1 MTKHQQKPDP
11 PMPLLPKTVSPV
23 RAVHLSTTLGPAPML
38 SSLSTPRIN
47 HISNHFAKFT
57 PTKNNSFPDCTPEP
71 APNLP
76 ELPHPISRTHNEPL
90 NPEKELQK
98 NSSNPRPAPTVSAQQ
113 PKMLSSLS
121 TTRMN
126 NIPNYLAK
134 STPTKNNNF
143 PEFHPNGPQIPKRLR
158 PSGQF
163 HIQPINLIGPNIPG
177 HQNRVIR
184 SHAKGVPENPG
195 VQVAGSAQFSH
206 HLRFAIGQT
215 HPPNREI

>member
-1 MTKHQQKPDP
+1 MDTVEKDCQPGSPFLFGIENPATSKAPHPAPHRKGGAHDEAPANPDP

-76 ELPHPISRTHNEPL
+76 ELPHPISRTHHEPL

-113 PKMLSSLS
+113 PQMLSSLS

-134 STPTKNNNF
+134 I
-143 PEFHPNGPQIPKRLR
+143 HPNKKQ
-158 PSGQF
+158 QTF
-163 HIQPINLIGPNIPG
+163 PNFT
-177 HQNRVIR
+177 RTDRRFR
-184 SHAKGVPENPG
+184 SASAL
-195 VQVAGSAQFSH
+195 QGSS
-206 HLRFAIGQT
+206 T
-215 HPPNREI
+215 SSP